1 MSDTVPIDRSA
12 LLDLLDETF
21 DVIEWLI
28 PRAHLPDQPDLEALE
43 KAHRGVLADFE
54 KWTVDQIEQDLSDH
68 DNVTSIFTKLSFFK
82 E

>member
-54 KWTVDQIEQDLSDH
+54 K
-68 DNVTSIFTKLSFFK
+68 
-82 E
+82 